1 MNHKL
6 YKILLSFCLAGLQI
20 WFLFVTFQYTF
31 FGIQLQRNELMEW
44 HIKSFQDDNIQL
56 ELGLQVGDKI
66 VAVNGKAPNE
76 NNIVQK
82 WATIEQAD
90 TITIAR
96 NDRQITISLEQ
107 VVQPAFDFISL
118 FGEIICLCVSF
129 MILWKIPHSK
139 SARLLSLVFLIVG
152 IIFMCI
158 PPSARGDSL
167 AKVLISN
174 LVMIMPFVFVHF
186 LTLFFKEKS
195 GVSLP
200 TAYLKYVYSFMFL
213 TFIGRCIYF
222 TPLDT
227 YKFYILDYRC
237 VLLLFLC
244 GFLLNIGLLF
254 YVFFKYRRENSSIQ
268 AIIKLVW
275 FALFIS
281 TAPLAFLS
289 FLPILFTGAPLVKSL
304 YTGYF
309 VVFFPLSF
317 TYIIV
322 TKQLFDIHIL
332 LRRILYTSL
341 ISMVP
346 TTLIVLMI
354 ALIFS
359 NEVTV
364 KNMSLSFLFILT
376 TISFLLYVLE
386 YFVTKLDAIMFPKK
400 FYLQLALKK
409 IARNLRTITSFR
421 ELKDI
426 ILVDIVSTLNVYGGA
441 IVFQYPHSMETIGE
455 GVLDLNEIEQYLREN
470 RLDDSKYSIFVINQN
485 EEYSCYLVTAR
496 KKTNTLLSLEERQWL
511 SLIISYLA
519 VSLENI
525 YLIRKLTVKLHDLAS
540 QIPNEEAGQDVVWLR
555 KSLFELQEQ
564 ERYRLATDL
573 HDTTMQDILLVRR
586 RLISFINN
594 NEDQQQVVQAIKHLD
609 LVNESLRQSCFELNP
624 HLLQNIGLIQTIQAT
639 LDLDIGLNEY
649 ETQFHVDGALI
660 IERLDI
666 DIKKHIFRIFQE
678 LMHNAKKHSNA
689 SKVII
694 KLAVAD
700 DNLCL
705 FYRDDGVGID
715 SHALAKDKRQRTIA
729 NTSFGLEQMKSRVL
743 HLSGHL
749 ELLSDRGNGVE
760 LTIRIP
766 IPTQEGSTA

>member
-6 YKILLSFCLAGLQI
+6 YKILLSFCLIGMQI
-20 WFLFVTFQYTF
+20 WFLFVTFQHTF
-31 FGIQLQRNELMEW
+31 FGIQLQRNEQMEW
-44 HIKSFQDDNIQL
+44 SIKLFQIEEIRS
-56 ELGLQVGDKI
+56 ELDLQVGDKI
-66 VAVNGKAPNE
+66 VSINGKDPNE
-76 NNIVQK
+76 NKIVRK

-90 TITIAR
+90 SVTVSRDGKELTV
-96 NDRQITISLEQ
+96 SLNEI
-107 VVQPAFDFISL
+107 VQPAFDYISL
-118 FGEIICLCVSF
+118 FGEILSLCISF

-139 SARLLSLVFLIVG
+139 SARLLALVFLMIG

-167 AKVLISN
+167 AKVMISD
-174 LVMIMPFVFVHF
+174 LMMILAFVFAHF
-186 LTLFFKEKS
+186 LTQFFKEKS
-195 GVSLP
+195 GISLP
-200 TAYLKYVYSFMFL
+200 VTYFRYVYGVML
-213 TFIGRCIYF
+213 ITFIGRCIYF

-227 YKFYILDYRC
+227 YHFYIVDYRC
-237 VLLLFLC
+237 VLLFFLC
-244 GFLLNIGLLF
+244 GFVLNVGILC

-281 TAPLAFLS
+281 TTPLALLS
-289 FLPILFTGAPLVKSL
+289 FFPILFRGEPLVTPL

-309 VVFFPLSF
+309 VVLFPLSF
-317 TYIIV
+317 TYMIV
-322 TKQLFDIHIL
+322 SKQLFDIHIL
-332 LRRILYTSL
+332 LRRIIYTTL

-346 TTLIVLMI
+346 STLIVLMI
-354 ALIFS
+354 AFIFS
-359 NEVTV
+359 KEASIETLSV
-364 KNMSLSFLFILT
+364 SFLFILT

-386 YFVTKLDAIMFPKK
+386 YFVTKLDSIMFPKK

-426 ILVDIVSTLNVYGGA
+426 ILVDIVNTLNVYGGA

-455 GVLDLNEIEQYLREN
+455 GDLNLEEIEQYLREN

-485 EEYSCYLVTAR
+485 EEYACYLVTAR
-496 KKTNTLLSLEERQWL
+496 KKTNTMLSLEERQWL

-525 YLIRKLTVKLHDLAS
+525 YLIRKLTVKLHELAS
-540 QIPNEEAGQDVVWLR
+540 QIPNGEAAQDVVWLR

-564 ERYRLATDL
+564 ERYRIATDL

-586 RLISFINN
+586 RLLSFIEN

-649 ETQFHVDGALI
+649 ETHFYVEGSLI
-660 IERLDI
+660 IESLDM

-678 LMHNAKKHSNA
+678 LMHNAKKHSKA
-689 SKVII
+689 SKVMI
-694 KLAVAD
+694 KLTVI
-700 DNLCL
+700 DNYMCL
-705 FYRDDGVGID
+705 FYKDNGVGLD
-715 SHALAKDKRQRTIA
+715 PQALAKDKRLRTIA
-729 NTSFGLEQMKSRVL
+729 NSGFGLEQMKSRVL
-743 HLSGHL
+743 HLNGHL
-749 ELLSDRGNGVE
+749 ELLSDKGSGVE

-766 IPTQEGSTA
+766 IPTQEGSTS